1 MFCSMGLCRS
11 RILLCVFGQRQQH
24 IGKPDAAGIRDNYSA
39 RTVQAHAVL
48 KQLGAILEAGGASY
62 ANVVR
67 TTVLLT
73 DMGQFQKVGFV
84 LMPWLDSCIR
94 LQA

>member
-1 MFCSMGLCRS
+1 VLFWSVLEQHLALPRRS
-11 RILLCVFGQRQQH
+11 GPAASRAPV
-24 IGKPDAAGIRDNYSA
+24 AAGVMANHSI

-73 DMGQFQKVGFV
+73 DMGKFQKV
-84 LMPWLDSCIR
+84 SAR
-94 LQA
+94 Q

>member
-1 MFCSMGLCRS
+1 MGR
-11 RILLCVFGQRQQH
+11 
-24 IGKPDAAGIRDNYSA
+24 PDAAVVRADHRGC
-39 RTVQAHAVL
+39 TVQAHAVL

-73 DMGQFQKVGFV
+73 DMGKFQKVSAS
-84 LMPWLDSCIR
+84 WSKH
-94 LQA
+94 